1 MPRISVKLIAEREAF
16 TNQNFQAGMS
26 LDQANAALVKRYQM
40 KMNPYRLK
48 ELFDAINPNKPVGS
62 VTADSITLK
71 VGDLPP
77 AKLVNVNYSD
87 SFKPFV
93 PVVVPASKSNL
104 SFTRVYEAT
113 TLSKGGGFLGTVG
126 EVARAIEADK
136 YPIKD

>member
-26 LDQANAALVKRYQM
+26 LEQANAALIEKYQM
-40 KMNPYRLK
+40 KMNPKRLK
-48 ELFDAINPNKPVGS
+48 ELFDAVNPTKPVS
-62 VTADSITLK
+62 VTAESITLK

-77 AKLVNVNYSD
+77 AKLVNVNYPD

-93 PVVVPASKSNL
+93 PVVVPASKPNL

-113 TLSKGGGFLGTVG
+113 TISKGGGFLGKVG